1 MSWFIRLGVSAL
13 SAACVFSIL
22 ALVTTKSDA
31 LDGILYED
39 LTCEELVAGYQ
50 FNIAVMQEMAS
61 IYTECK
67 AYPQTD
73 SPHHDLMCQF
83 LKEHALF
90 VQGIANDLADVYN
103 IKCVQE

>member
-1 MSWFIRLGVSAL
+1 MKLLSRLGRAAL
-13 SAACVFSIL
+13 SAACVFSII
-22 ALVTTKSDA
+22 ALCSYNSNA

-50 FNIAVMQEMAS
+50 FNVAVMQEMAS

-67 AYPQTD
+67 AYPQAD

-83 LKEHALF
+83 LKEHTLF
-90 VQGIANDLADVYN
+90 VQGIANDLADVFN